1 MNQKDMSGMIN
12 FCKFM
17 NSCLMSEAPSVA
29 AFQIVLP
36 KRFFLSKLTHGL
48 SVGAESVEAEIAV
61 LAGGLAVT

>member
-36 KRFFLSKLTHGL
+36 QKDLFSVNLHVACQLELKLL
-48 SVGAESVEAEIAV
+48 FWLEV
-61 LAGGLAVT
+61 

>member
-1 MNQKDMSGMIN
+1 MHQKDMSGMIN
-12 FCKFM
+12 IYEFM

-48 SVGAESVEAEIAV
+48 SVSVGAEIAV

>member
-1 MNQKDMSGMIN
+1 MHQKDMSCMIN
-12 FCKFM
+12 IYEFM
-17 NSCLMSEAPSVA
+17 NMCLMSEAPSVA

-48 SVGAESVEAEIAV
+48 SVSVGAEIAV

>member
-1 MNQKDMSGMIN
+1 MHQQDMSGLIN
-12 FCKFM
+12 FYEFM
-17 NSCLMSEAPSVA
+17 NSCLMSKAPSVA

-48 SVGAESVEAEIAV
+48 SVSVGAEIAV